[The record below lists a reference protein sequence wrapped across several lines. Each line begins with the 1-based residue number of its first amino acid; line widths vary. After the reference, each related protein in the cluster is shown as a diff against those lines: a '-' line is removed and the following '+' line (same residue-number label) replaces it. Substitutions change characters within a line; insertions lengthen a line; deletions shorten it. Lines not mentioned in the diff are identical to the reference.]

1 VSPRARARALGFA
14 LALAIALGACKRGG
28 GGGGGGAEG
37 DLPSGAVRVTEPPAA
52 SPDPAQPSSRP
63 AAPSLVTG
71 GAPLSL
77 SPIVKAANAS
87 VVTITTAVASSGGGM
102 FFGRQ
107 SRQSKGLGTGFL
119 VEEGGLIVT
128 NNHVVEGADEVDVQL
143 ADERVFAAK
152 VVGADPVTD
161 LALVRIDGKGF
172 PALPLGNS
180 AGVEVGDWVVA
191 IGNPFGLSHTVSVGI
206 VSAKGRTRDEVPI
219 DQGGYYDFLQTDASI
234 NPGNSGGPLLDLSGR
249 VVGVNTAIRGDAQGI
264 GFAIPID
271 MVKQLL
277 PLLKR
282 DGRVKRSA
290 LGVSVRDLREVPP
303 ADRAV
308 LKLPDSVA
316 RGVVVWEAVAGGPAA
331 AAGLTSGDVI
341 VAFDGQPVTRA
352 TELQWLA
359 STAGIGRA
367 VTLRVIRAGET
378 FDLKVTLGA
387 LAAPGPWRR

>member
-1 VSPRARARALGFA
+1 MSVVRRGRWAA
-14 LALAIALGACKRGG
+14 LALGLVALAACKRGSK
-28 GGGGGGAEG
+28 G
-37 DLPSGAVRVTEPPAA
+37 DQELPPGAVRVQDAPIVAAPASAPAPAA
-52 SPDPAQPSSRP
+52 
-63 AAPSLVTG
+63 AALVTAR
-71 GAPLSL
+71 APASL
-77 SPIVKAANAS
+77 SPIVKAANSS
-87 VVTITTAVASSGGGM
+87 VVTITTAVESQGGGV

-107 SRQSKGLGTGFL
+107 SRQSKGLGTGFI
-119 VEEGGLIVT
+119 VEASGLIVT
-128 NNHVVEGADEVDVQL
+128 NNHVIEGADAIDVQL
-143 ADERVFAAK
+143 ADERVFQAK

-161 LALVRIDGKGF
+161 LALVQIEGSGF
-172 PALPLGNS
+172 PALPLGDS
-180 AGVEVGDWVVA
+180 APVEVGDWVVA

-234 NPGNSGGPLLDLSGR
+234 NPGNSGGPLLDLAGR

-308 LKLPDSVA
+308 LKLPDALV
-316 RGVVVWEAVAGGPAA
+316 RGVVVWEAAAGGPAA
-331 AAGLTSGDVI
+331 TAGLTPGDVI

-352 TELQWLA
+352 TELQWQA
-359 STAGIGRA
+359 STAGIGKA
-367 VTLRVIRAGET
+367 VTLRVVRAGEP

-387 LAAPGPWRR
+387 LAPAAPWRR

>member
-1 VSPRARARALGFA
+1 MNGRSFSAIAASFA
-14 LALAIALGACKRGG
+14 CAIALLGACGRGSKSD
-28 GGGGGGAEG
+28 GA
-37 DLPSGAVRVTEPPAA
+37 LPSGAVRVQDAPMPAM
-52 SPDPAQPSSRP
+52 PALPSSVAP
-63 AAPSLVTG
+63 PGAPSLVTG
-71 GAPLSL
+71 HAPASL
-77 SPIVKAANAS
+77 SPIVKSANAS
-87 VVTITTAVASSGGGM
+87 VVTITTAVESQGGGL

-107 SRQSKGLGTGFL
+107 SRQSKGLGTGFI
-119 VEEGGLIVT
+119 VESNGLIVT
-128 NNHVVEGADEVDVQL
+128 NNHVIEGADSVDVQL
-143 ADERVFAAK
+143 ADERVFQAK

-161 LALVRIDGKGF
+161 LAIVQIEGKDL
-172 PALPLGNS
+172 PPLPLGDS
-180 AGVEVGDWVVA
+180 APVEVGDWVVA

-290 LGVSVRDLREVPP
+290 LGVAVRDLREVPP

-308 LKLPDSVA
+308 LKLPDAVT
-316 RGVVVWEAVAGGPAA
+316 RGVVVWEAADGGPAA
-331 AAGLTSGDVI
+331 TAGLVPGDVL
-341 VAFDGQPVTRA
+341 VSFDGQPVIRA

-359 STAGIGRA
+359 STGGIGKV
-367 VTLRVIRAGET
+367 VTLRVVRAGKT

-387 LAAPGPWRR
+387 LAPAAPWHR

>member
-1 VSPRARARALGFA
+1 LSVVRRGRWAA
-14 LALAIALGACKRGG
+14 LAFGLVALAACKRGSR
-28 GGGGGGAEG
+28 G
-37 DLPSGAVRVTEPPAA
+37 DQELPPGAVRVQDAPIVAAPASAPAPAA
-52 SPDPAQPSSRP
+52 
-63 AAPSLVTG
+63 LVTAR
-71 GAPLSL
+71 APASL
-77 SPIVKAANAS
+77 SPIVKAANSS
-87 VVTITTAVASSGGGM
+87 VVTITTAVESQGGGV

-107 SRQSKGLGTGFL
+107 SRQSKGLGTGFI
-119 VEEGGLIVT
+119 VEASGLIVT
-128 NNHVVEGADEVDVQL
+128 NNHVIEGADAIDVQL
-143 ADERVFAAK
+143 ADERVFQAK

-161 LALVRIDGKGF
+161 LALVQIEGSGF
-172 PALPLGNS
+172 PALPLGDS
-180 AGVEVGDWVVA
+180 APVEVGDWVVA

-234 NPGNSGGPLLDLSGR
+234 NPGNSGGPLLDLAGR

-308 LKLPDSVA
+308 LKLPDALV
-316 RGVVVWEAVAGGPAA
+316 RGVVVWEAAAGGPAA
-331 AAGLTSGDVI
+331 TAGLTPGDVI
-341 VAFDGQPVTRA
+341 VSFDGQPVTRA
-352 TELQWLA
+352 TELQWQA
-359 STAGIGRA
+359 STAGIGKA
-367 VTLRVIRAGET
+367 VTLRVVRAGEP

-387 LAAPGPWRR
+387 LAPAAPWRR

>member
-1 VSPRARARALGFA
+1 VLTAL
-14 LALAIALGACKRGG
+14 LAVGCDRGSKG
-28 GGGGGGAEG
+28 YGS
-37 DLPSGAVRVTEPPAA
+37 LPSGAVRVPNEAPAIA
-52 SPDPAQPSSRP
+52 APAPARN
-63 AAPSLVTG
+63 AAPSLVTA
-71 GAPLSL
+71 GAPASL
-77 SPIVKAANAS
+77 APIVNAANAS
-87 VVTITTAVASSGGGM
+87 VVTITTAVASTGGGM

-107 SRQSKGLGTGFL
+107 SRQSKGLGTGFI
-119 VEEGGLIVT
+119 VEPDGLIVT
-128 NNHVVEGADEVDVQL
+128 NNHVIEGADAVDVQL
-143 ADERVFAAK
+143 ADEQVFAAK

-161 LALVRIDGKGF
+161 LALVRIEGKGL
-172 PALPLGNS
+172 PSLPLGDS

-303 ADRAV
+303 ADRAL
-308 LKLPDSVA
+308 LKLPESVA
-316 RGVVVWEAVAGGPAA
+316 RGVVVWEALPAGPAA
-331 AAGLTSGDVI
+331 AAGLASGDVI
-341 VAFDGQPVTRA
+341 VAFEGQPVTRA

-359 STAGIGRA
+359 STAGIGKA
-367 VTLRVIRAGET
+367 VTLRLIRAGET

-387 LAAPGPWRR
+387 LAAPGAWRR

>member
-1 VSPRARARALGFA
+1 VKPSARGRGLL
-14 LALAIALGACKRGG
+14 LAAAFVVAACNRGPK
-28 GGGGGGAEG
+28 G
-37 DLPSGAVRVTEPPAA
+37 DASLPSGAVRVPGEAVAPAPSVPARTAPPA
-52 SPDPAQPSSRP
+52 
-63 AAPSLVTG
+63 LVAG

-77 SPIVKAANAS
+77 APIVKAANAS
-87 VVTITTAVASSGGGM
+87 VVTITTAVASTGGGM

-107 SRQSKGLGTGFL
+107 SRQSKGLGTGFI
-119 VEEGGLIVT
+119 VEGDGLIVT
-128 NNHVVEGADEVDVQL
+128 NNHVIEGADAVDVQL
-143 ADERVFAAK
+143 ADEQVFPAK

-161 LALVRIDGKGF
+161 LALVRIEGKGL
-172 PALPLGNS
+172 PALPLGDS

-308 LKLPDSVA
+308 LKLPESVA
-316 RGVVVWEAVAGGPAA
+316 RGVVVWEAVPGGPAA
-331 AAGLTSGDVI
+331 AAGLASGDVI
-341 VAFDGQPVTRA
+341 VAFEGQPVTRA

-359 STAGIGRA
+359 STAGIGKA
-367 VTLRVIRAGET
+367 VTLRVIRAGEA

>member
-1 VSPRARARALGFA
+1 MSRRARVIA
-14 LALAIALGACKRGG
+14 LALVAALAACKRGG
-28 GGGGGGAEG
+28 SAEG
-37 DLPSGAVRVTEPPAA
+37 ELPSGAVRVAEPAA
-52 SPDPAQPSSRP
+52 APSPAPVARP
-63 AAPSLVTG
+63 TAPSLVTG

-77 SPIVKAANAS
+77 SPIVKSANAA
-87 VVTITTAVASSGGGM
+87 VVTITTAVASSGGGGM

-119 VEEGGLIVT
+119 VEQDGLIVT
-128 NNHVVEGADEVDVQL
+128 NNHVIEGADEVDVQL

-161 LALVRIDGKGF
+161 LALVRIEGKGF
-172 PALPLGNS
+172 PALPLGDS

-234 NPGNSGGPLLDLSGR
+234 NPGNSGGPLLDLAGR

-308 LKLPDSVA
+308 LKLPDAVA
-316 RGVVVWEAVAGGPAA
+316 RGVVVWEAVPGGPAA
-331 AAGLTSGDVI
+331 SAGLASGDVI